1 MIIYTFVFIFG
12 AVIGSFL
19 NVCIYRLPRSLS
31 VVFPSSGCP
40 SCGSTIRF
48 YDNIP
53 IISYLLLRGRCR
65 KCRSG
70 ISWVYPLVEFL
81 NASLYVLTYY
91 KFFYY
96 SVWVVAAYFVFIS
109 ALIVITFIDLE
120 HMIIP
125 DRITLPGIPLAFVV
139 GAAILPDPFSR
150 MDSLGI
156 VQAFIG
162 LIFGGGFFYL
172 IAVAGEAVFKKPA
185 MGGGDIK
192 LMALVGGILGWKG
205 VVLTTFA
212 GSLIGSVVGILLI
225 LIKGRSWGSKL
236 PFGPYLVAGSVVSL
250 FWGQELLMWYLNAG

>member
-40 SCGSTIRF
+40 SCGGIIRF

-53 IISYLLLRGRCR
+53 ILSYLLLRGRCR

-70 ISWVYPLVEFL
+70 ISWIYPLVEFL
-81 NASLYVLTYY
+81 NATLYVLTYY

-96 SVWVVAAYFVFIS
+96 SVWVVAVYFAFIS
-109 ALIVITFIDLE
+109 ALIVITFIDFE

-125 DRITLPGIPLAFVV
+125 NEITYPGIPLAFVA

-150 MDSLGI
+150 MDSLGL
-156 VQAFIG
+156 VQSFIG
-162 LIFGGGFFYL
+162 LILGGVFIYL
-172 IAVAGEAVFKKPA
+172 TGVIGKAVFKKDA
-185 MGGGDIK
+185 MGFGDVK
-192 LMALVGGILGWKG
+192 LMAMVGALLGWKG
-205 VVLTTFA
+205 VLLTTFA
-212 GSLIGSVVGILLI
+212 GSLFGSVIGILLI
-225 LIKGRSWGSKL
+225 KMKGKNWDSSL
-236 PFGPYLVAGSVVSL
+236 PFGPYLVAGALVSL
-250 FWGQELLMWYLNAG
+250 FWGQELFMWYLNAG

>member
-19 NVCIYRLPRSLS
+19 NVCIYRLPRNLS

-40 SCGSTIRF
+40 SCGGIIRF

-53 IISYLLLRGRCR
+53 ILSYLLLRGRCR

-81 NASLYVLTYY
+81 NATLYVLTYY

-96 SVWVVAAYFVFIS
+96 SVWVLVTYFVFIS

-125 DRITLPGIPLAFVV
+125 DRITLPGIPLALVA

-150 MDSLGI
+150 MDSIGL
-156 VQAFIG
+156 VQSFIG

-172 IAVAGEAVFKKPA
+172 IAVTGKAVFKKPA

-192 LMALVGGILGWKG
+192 LMALVGCISGWKG
-205 VVLTTFA
+205 VMLTTFA

-225 LIKGRSWGSKL
+225 LIKGRSWSSKI
-236 PFGPYLVAGSVVSL
+236 PFGPYLTAGAVVSL
-250 FWGQELLMWYLNAG
+250 FWGQELFMWYLNAG

>member
-12 AVIGSFL
+12 AIIGSFL

-40 SCGSTIRF
+40 SCGGIIRF

-53 IISYLLLRGRCR
+53 ILSYLLLRGRCR
-65 KCRSG
+65 KCGSG

-96 SVWVVAAYFVFIS
+96 SVWVVAVYFIFIS

-125 DRITLPGIPLAFVV
+125 DQITLPGIPLAFVV

-156 VQAFIG
+156 VQSFIG
-162 LIFGGGFFYL
+162 LVFGGGFFYL
-172 IAVAGEAVFKKPA
+172 IAVSGEAVFKKPA

-192 LMALVGGILGWKG
+192 LMALVGGISGWKG
-205 VVLTTFA
+205 VLLTTFT
-212 GSLIGSVVGILLI
+212 GSLIGSVIGILLI
-225 LIKGRSWGSKL
+225 LIKGKNWGSRL
-236 PFGPYLVAGSVVSL
+236 PFGPYLVAGAVVSL